1 MDSAITSAYD
11 DYGQKLFENGYHAHP
26 IGPGTKEPQVIV
38 NGQYRNM
45 IGWQSPDRSKAPSP
59 QPGAGVGVRL
69 GLQRNGKYQIGID
82 WDHDEL
88 AIAAMDAFP
97 SAVCKEGRRGFT
109 SFFVSDREIPS
120 KDFKV
125 NGKCVVQVL
134 SVGRQTVLPPS
145 VHPDTGR
152 QYVWMTDHTLV
163 NTRIENLP
171 ELPPDY
177 IERIQAIIEAAN
189 MAVDVEE
196 EPKSPPPEEGY
207 DEDGPF
213 AALNKAAM
221 RNLEAWVPALGL
233 YNCRRRSGRYPSYE
247 AVATWRPS
255 TEGRPNEQRKPNLK
269 ISGKGIKDFGVDKG
283 YSPLDLVMVAR
294 GRDLSAAYDWLSE
307 RVLPRSRVE
316 IDFDAI
322 IENAKAPSIDPA
334 NDDDDG
340 GDDDGGGGGADTN
353 SAKAEKEPDFSLLG
367 DVWRFGDVLPIR
379 PAMLVKNLIPATGY
393 GYIAGQWG
401 TFKTFAVNGLAVAVA
416 GGGTFANQEV
426 VRRGAVVMVELE
438 GSNSEARITAAAE
451 AADVGG
457 NLPIV
462 LLSHDPPKMIVN
474 GMLNPKL
481 KLWCNQLV
489 AYGRK
494 LAKENDLP
502 LALITIDPQNKVAGF
517 RDEQSSAEGQVVSDG
532 WTYLAKIAGCA
543 VVIVDHYGKDQNA
556 GLRGTSTKET
566 NAHYILGTSERDKNV
581 FAPRYL
587 EVRKQRNGVSGVC
600 VDFRMEEYSISMGQQ
615 TDDGG
620 VEDVDVSTLV
630 IRWEGGLRSVD
641 DDDASEGPKKKG
653 PEKTPT
659 ERALDKLRELMDVPE
674 LKTVCNAPG
683 GYDVKTDQWY
693 VACDA
698 AGIMDDSEDRKVA
711 FRKIRQKLRKAGLIE
726 EEGGLHGSNCRRLEV
741 AQGAYHQP
749 YQRGRLGTLSGTH
762 GTL

>member
-1 MDSAITSAYD
+1 
-11 DYGQKLFENGYHAHP
+11 
-26 IGPGTKEPQVIV
+26 
-38 NGQYRNM
+38 
-45 IGWQSPDRSKAPSP
+45 
-59 QPGAGVGVRL
+59 
-69 GLQRNGKYQIGID
+69 
-82 WDHDEL
+82 
-88 AIAAMDAFP
+88 MDAFP

-109 SFFVSDREIPS
+109 SFFVSDHEIPS

-125 NGKCVVQVL
+125 SKKCVVQVL

-171 ELPPDY
+171 ELPPD
-177 IERIQAIIEAAN
+177 
-189 MAVDVEE
+189 
-196 EPKSPPPEEGY
+196 S
-207 DEDGPF
+207 
-213 AALNKAAM
+213 ALNKTAL
-221 RNLEAWVPALGL
+221 RDLEAWVPALGP
-233 YNCRRRSGRYPSYE
+233 YNCRRRSGRYASYE

-283 YSPLDLVMVAR
+283 YSPIDLVMAAR
-294 GRDLSAAYDWLSE
+294 CCDLSTAYDWLSE
-307 RVLPRSRVE
+307 RVLPRSEVE

-322 IENAKAPSIDPA
+322 IENAEAPSIDPA

-416 GGGTFANQEV
+416 GGSTFANQEV
-426 VRRGAVVMVELE
+426 MRRGAVVMVELE
-438 GSNSEARITAAAE
+438 GSNSEARITAAAR
-451 AADVGG
+451 AAEIEES
-457 NLPIV
+457 LPIA

-474 GMLNPKL
+474 GMLNPKF

-489 AYGRK
+489 AYGKK
-494 LAKENDLP
+494 LAKEHNLP
-502 LALITIDPQNKVAGF
+502 LALITVDPQNKVAGF
-517 RDEQSSAEGQVVSDG
+517 KDEQSSAEGQVVSDG

-543 VVIVDHYGKDQNA
+543 VVIVDHYGKDQSA

-600 VDFRMEEYSISMGQQ
+600 VDFRMEEYSIAMRQRTG
-615 TDDGG
+615 DGG
-620 VEDVDVSTLV
+620 VEDVNVSTLV
-630 IRWEGGLRSVD
+630 IRWEGGLRPVE
-641 DDDASEGPKKKG
+641 DDAAEGGKQKSK
-653 PEKTPT
+653 PEKSQAQK
-659 ERALDKLRELMDVPE
+659 ALDKLRELMDVPE

-683 GYDVKTDQWY
+683 GYGVKTDHWY
-693 VACDA
+693 AACDA
-698 AGIMDDSEDRKVA
+698 AGIMDDSEDRAKT
-711 FRKIRQKLRKAGLIE
+711 FRNIRLKLRKSGLVE
-726 EEGGLHGSNCRRLEV
+726 EEDGVSWIKL
-741 AQGAYHQP
+741 P
-749 YQRGRLGTLSGTH
+749 TP
-762 GTL
+762 